1 MKLNFRP
8 SLFSSLLAVIALKH
22 HFWPFVSIYSQA
34 FKQTLFFGQKW
45 HLEAITAKS
54 EENGL
59 GLKIDFTSPKVSQR
73 NLWDLLLPYLKTR
86 IFKNQISPMFLGF
99 DNTFHYQY
107 AHGV

>member
-1 MKLNFRP
+1 MCAALYVCSHFGD
-8 SLFSSLLAVIALKH
+8 SIATEC
-22 HFWPFVSIYSQA
+22 HFWPK
-34 FKQTLFFGQKW
+34 KQIFGKHLAIFTYNGQKW